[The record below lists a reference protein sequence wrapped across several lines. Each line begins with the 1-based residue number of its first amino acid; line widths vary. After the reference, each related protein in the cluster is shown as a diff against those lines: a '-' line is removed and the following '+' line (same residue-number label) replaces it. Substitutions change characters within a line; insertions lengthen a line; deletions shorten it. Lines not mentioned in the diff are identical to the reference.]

1 MRLVPHGAGQAAAG
15 ETGTQDALLPKVRLA
30 AHGDRDAA
38 RELVKAVGPAMLRAV
53 RKVMGH
59 RTSDV
64 EDVLQEAV
72 EGLLLALPSFKGQC
86 TVLHFACRVAVL
98 SALAS
103 RRRATFRAEF
113 VVDAPEASEQAPSPA
128 ASPLEGVSAN
138 RRRQVVGQLL
148 DDLPPAQSEVLV
160 LHCALGFSV
169 EEIAL
174 SVGRPKE
181 TVRSR
186 LRLAKQA
193 LRERISSSAE
203 LAEILEVAP

>member
-1 MRLVPHGAGQAAAG
+1 MKLVPPNAGQAAEG
-15 ETGTQDALLPKVRLA
+15 EARPDDPLLPMVRLA
-30 AHGDRDAA
+30 ADGDRDAA

-59 RTSDV
+59 RTADV
-64 EDVLQEAV
+64 EDVLQEAA

-98 SALAS
+98 SALSS

-113 VVDAPEASEQAPSPA
+113 VVDAPDAGEQAPSPTM
-128 ASPLEGVSAN
+128 SPLEGASAN

-169 EEIAL
+169 DEIAASL
-174 SVGRPKE
+174 GRPKE

-193 LRERISSSAE
+193 LRERISASAE

>member
-1 MRLVPHGAGQAAAG
+1 VRLVPHGAGRAATG
-15 ETGTQDALLPKVRLA
+15 ETGAQDALLPKVRLA
-30 AHGDRDAA
+30 ADGDREAE
-38 RELVKAVGPAMLRAV
+38 R
-53 RKVMGH
+53 
-59 RTSDV
+59 V

-113 VVDAPEASEQAPSPA
+113 VVDAPEAGEQAPSPTV
-128 ASPLEGVSAN
+128 SPLESVSAN

-148 DDLPPAQSEVLV
+148 DDLPPVQAEVLV
-160 LHCALGFSV
+160 LHCALGFTV
-169 EEIAL
+169 DEIAL

-193 LRERISSSAE
+193 LRERISASAE

>member
-1 MRLVPHGAGQAAAG
+1 MRLIPHNASQAASG
-15 ETGTQDALLPKVRLA
+15 ETGAQDALLPMVRLA
-30 AHGDRDAA
+30 ADGDRDAA

-113 VVDAPEASEQAPSPA
+113 VVDAPEAAEQSPSPA
-128 ASPLEGVSAN
+128 ASPLEGASAN

-169 EEIAL
+169 DEIAL

-193 LRERISSSAE
+193 LRERISASAE
-203 LAEILEVAP
+203 LAELLEVAP